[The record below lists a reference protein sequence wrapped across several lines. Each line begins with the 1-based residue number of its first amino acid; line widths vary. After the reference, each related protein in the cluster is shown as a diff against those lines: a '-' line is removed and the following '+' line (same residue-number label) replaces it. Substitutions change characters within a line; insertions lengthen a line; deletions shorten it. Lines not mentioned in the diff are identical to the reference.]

1 MATTSKAP
9 AKKTAARK
17 APARKTAAKR
27 TAPRKTVAAKKSAPK
42 LKQSAE
48 KALHVYLGVIG
59 KSIDALQENIDAM
72 RKDSDKY
79 VQSYEKRGVQL
90 RKKLSKRFD
99 QLDVPGEIEDAV
111 EDAREQ
117 LGKLQDQLED
127 VVETAKDKYNAAKAA

>member
-17 APARKTAAKR
+17 APARKTTAKR

>member
-17 APARKTAAKR
+17 APARKTTAKR
-27 TAPRKTVAAKKSAPK
+27 AAPRKAVAAKKPAPK

-127 VVETAKDKYNAAKAA
+127 VVETAKDKFKAAKAA

>member
-17 APARKTAAKR
+17 APARKTTAKR
-27 TAPRKTVAAKKSAPK
+27 TAPRKAAAAKKPAPK

-127 VVETAKDKYNAAKAA
+127 VVETAKDKYKAAKAA

>member
-17 APARKTAAKR
+17 APARKTTAKR
-27 TAPRKTVAAKKSAPK
+27 TAPRKAVAAKKPAPK

-127 VVETAKDKYNAAKAA
+127 VVETAKDKYKAAKAA

>member
-17 APARKTAAKR
+17 APARKTTAKR

-127 VVETAKDKYNAAKAA
+127 VVETAKDKYKAAKAA